1 MNRQIVMLLR
11 AGTSINGVTRQLR
24 VGKRRVREVKA
35 RAEAQGYL
43 DPETELPESPQDLF
57 PEWQDGRSQRESS
70 GDEVLLPHKEWIR
83 ERLESWSAITVF
95 EELPIAVPRSTFY
108 RFLERHDLRD
118 NRSKRRSLAIIT
130 EPGESLQLDWG
141 SVGYGLKN
149 GKRKRVYALVGVL
162 GYSRYRLVR
171 YVWSNSLA
179 ETLPALSSMFN
190 ELGGVPAKI
199 TTDNPKCFSLSACNY
214 DPLLHPL
221 SVRFCEH
228 YGTTLE
234 CLPPRSPKMKGKV
247 ERQMPF
253 IRRLMEP
260 LKGTE
265 HTIEQLQVFI
275 DKKLTLANQKPHGT
289 TRQRPLEVL
298 IGEELEQLIPLP
310 TEAYQMEDML
320 LARGR
325 KDGYIRYRNK
335 YYFIG
340 EQFWK
345 KQVTIVGSTLR
356 VAFYH
361 NGQLIETHD
370 RLLEPHQTHA
380 IKDHQKKPWEK
391 TLQDNHYHLERAEK
405 IGPFCKEIVLHILAH
420 EKGFVSYRHIWGILS
435 LDKNFTTDVIE
446 QACKVAFETNSFRYR
461 TIHDLCKQQLLLN
474 SLSLEQG
481 RSNQTQ
487 LQEKPKYIHALDD
500 YIYVVSSAKVV
511 TQ

>member
-1 MNRQIVMLLR
+1 
-11 AGTSINGVTRQLR
+11 
-24 VGKRRVREVKA
+24 
-35 RAEAQGYL
+35 
-43 DPETELPESPQDLF
+43 
-57 PEWQDGRSQRESS
+57 
-70 GDEVLLPHKEWIR
+70 
-83 ERLESWSAITVF
+83 
-95 EELPIAVPRSTFY
+95 
-108 RFLERHDLRD
+108 
-118 NRSKRRSLAIIT
+118 
-130 EPGESLQLDWG
+130 
-141 SVGYGLKN
+141 
-149 GKRKRVYALVGVL
+149 
-162 GYSRYRLVR
+162 
-171 YVWSNSLA
+171 
-179 ETLPALSSMFN
+179 
-190 ELGGVPAKI
+190 
-199 TTDNPKCFSLSACNY
+199 
-214 DPLLHPL
+214 
-221 SVRFCEH
+221 
-228 YGTTLE
+228 
-234 CLPPRSPKMKGKV
+234 
-247 ERQMPF
+247 MPF

-298 IGEELEQLIPLP
+298 IGEELERLISLP

-345 KQVTIVGSTLR
+345 KQITIVGGTLR

-370 RLLEPHQTHA
+370 RLLETHQTHA
-380 IKDHQKKPWEK
+380 IKDHPKKPWEK

-420 EKGFVSYRHIWGILS
+420 EKGFISYRHIWGILS

-446 QACKVAFETNSFRYR
+446 QACKVAFEINSFRYR